1 MTTSNVFSAAVR
13 DTSTPDSTDLKKQI
27 FEAQQAAICGDQ
39 NLRDAATTLLDI
51 AARDPGN
58 VTGTQG
64 LALQAL
70 KTTMISAPHD
80 YYQIYTLH
88 KFALQ
93 LAGDNPEHQQIIK
106 EHFAPKK
113 AELTLDTI

>member
-1 MTTSNVFSAAVR
+1 MTTSTVFSAAAT
-13 DTSTPDSTDLKKQI
+13 DNNANNSADLKQQI
-27 FEAQQAAICGDQ
+27 FETQQAAICGDQ

-88 KFALQ
+88 IFALQ
-93 LAGDNPEHQQIIK
+93 LAGDDPEHQQIIN

-113 AELTLDTI
+113 EELALDTI